1 MYHKRIILGIE
12 PKYQN
17 GRTAHQNTD
26 NIQMEPLTT
35 VIINVTFNIKC
46 AGTCT
51 VDGINSWKSIYQ
63 HHNNP
68 WDKTAYSSIEKKQ
81 FIEIS
86 SDGHSENGMVV
97 RILIR
102 IPSV

>member
-1 MYHKRIILGIE
+1 MFHKRIILGIE

-17 GRTAHQNTD
+17 GRTAHQNTG

-51 VDGINSWKSIYQ
+51 VDGINS
-63 HHNNP
+63 
-68 WDKTAYSSIEKKQ
+68 
-81 FIEIS
+81 
-86 SDGHSENGMVV
+86 
-97 RILIR
+97 
-102 IPSV
+102 